1 VSPDELLEEVARRFG
16 YLADA
21 TRLRILR
28 ALHEHG
34 EASVGEL
41 AKLSGVPLASVVS
54 QHLNRLAVGGIV
66 GRRRLGTSII
76 HWIAEPT
83 VSELCDLVCGRLA
96 AEATTGEA
104 RIG

>member
-1 VSPDELLEEVARRFG
+1 MIPDELLEEVARRFG

-21 TRLRILR
+21 TRLRVLR

-41 AKLSGVPLASVVS
+41 AEFSGVPLASVS
-54 QHLNRLAVGGIV
+54 QHLNRLAAGGIV
-66 GRRRLGTSII
+66 GRPRQGTSII
-76 HWIAEPT
+76 YWMAEPT

-104 RIG
+104 RTG